1 MAKRALIVGLALA
14 GLAAIAIAVGMRTL
28 WLPESTYTA
37 STTLSEP
44 APAIVTAPGVMEMLP
59 GPALIT
65 ARNTEGGPVF
75 IARAREQDAQAWVA
89 GAHLQTITG
98 TDASRTLLVDDTRG
112 DAAVP
117 DPATADLWVDQVR
130 QDAEAKYT
138 WRDTTGRY
146 VLVITADGTS
156 TAPIDVTITWPRPVH
171 TPWVVPLFL
180 LGAVLLAVA
189 VGQAVAAFARARRA
203 AAHEV
208 AVSLSGRDAAR
219 TAAAS
224 TTDKSTPDKS
234 TTDKAT
240 TGKSTTGKSTTG
252 TSTTDRAATTK
263 DASTTDASSTVEL
276 AADEVTTGGTTRTA
290 STTADPVSADGG
302 PGVEPR
308 RDRRADS

>member
-1 MAKRALIVGLALA
+1 MAKRALILGLAVA
-14 GLAAIAIAVGMRTL
+14 GLAAIAVAVGMRTI

-65 ARNTEGGPVF
+65 ARNTQGGPVF

-89 GAHLQTITG
+89 GAHVQTITG

-117 DPATADLWVDQVR
+117 DPATSDLWVDQVR
-130 QDAEAKYT
+130 QDGEAKYT

-171 TPWVVPLFL
+171 TPWVVPLIL
-180 LGAVLLAVA
+180 LGTVLLVVA
-189 VGQAVAAFARARRA
+189 VGRTVAAFARARRA

-208 AVSLSGRDAAR
+208 AVSLSGRDGAPS
-219 TAAAS
+219 TAADV
-224 TTDKSTPDKS
+224 TEKSP
-234 TTDKAT
+234 A
-240 TGKSTTGKSTTG
+240 GTG
-252 TSTTDRAATTK
+252 TDPG
-263 DASTTDASSTVEL
+263 TVPVTGAPAPPEQSGP
-276 AADEVTTGGTTRTA
+276 ADD
-290 STTADPVSADGG
+290 DPAQVRVRDQ
-302 PGVEPR
+302 GV
-308 RDRRADS
+308 DS